1 VALLR
6 RREADEPERPT
17 RLRDGVESM
26 RAALD
31 ALHGGERRAP
41 DLRRLTEDLLTG
53 EVAAPTRDVAWLVR
67 EGPDPRRFYEKEIAP
82 SWEGLDQTQRAAR
95 LDGFLELA
103 EMADTARH
111 EAALPRD
118 AVATIHV
125 KTLVLAWAF
134 DRVHGYLGEIA
145 AAGPGAPAS
154 EALGSPGASGSAA
167 GGSSEARASAD
178 ENSSN

>member
-6 RREADEPERPT
+6 RRGADEPERPT

-31 ALHGGERRAP
+31 ALHGGERREP

-82 SWEGLDQTQRAAR
+82 SWEGLDVTQRAAR
-95 LDGFLELA
+95 LDGFLDLA
-103 EMADTARH
+103 RMADTAPP

-134 DRVHGYLGEIA
+134 DRVHGYLGEI
-145 AAGPGAPAS
+145 GAPS
-154 EALGSPGASGSAA
+154 SPSSGS
-167 GGSSEARASAD
+167 STSRM
-178 ENSSN
+178 